1 MKRLSI
7 AICLVAVVAMLLP
20 SLAEAHGG
28 RRGRV
33 QVNVGHGFR
42 QQVFVQPFRQRSV
55 FINQPQLFYP
65 QSYVQPFYGY
75 GVQQQVIVGGGAC
88 SAFFQGY

>member
-55 FINQPQLFYP
+55 FIQQPQLFYP
-65 QSYVQPFYGY
+65 QRFYGH
-75 GVQQQVIVGGGAC
+75 GVRQQVIVVGGGCA
-88 SAFFQGY
+88 AFFQGY